1 MMLQPQKMQCIAYMR
16 TNVMRCY
23 MYLCVTVIDAMGKP
37 ETAVLSGNFRW
48 LGDYDECIG
57 IRASINKS
65 GAITHPWKGQ
75 YCTANFKLAP
85 VGKVCKLFYTLV

>member
-1 MMLQPQKMQCIAYMR
+1 MAYMR
-16 TNVMRCY
+16 VNIIRY
-23 MYLCVTVIDAMGKP
+23 FYTVIDAMGKP

-57 IRASINKS
+57 IRASINNS
-65 GAITHPWKGQ
+65 GTITHPWKGQ

-85 VGKVCKLFYTLV
+85 VGKVCKLFYTYEGH